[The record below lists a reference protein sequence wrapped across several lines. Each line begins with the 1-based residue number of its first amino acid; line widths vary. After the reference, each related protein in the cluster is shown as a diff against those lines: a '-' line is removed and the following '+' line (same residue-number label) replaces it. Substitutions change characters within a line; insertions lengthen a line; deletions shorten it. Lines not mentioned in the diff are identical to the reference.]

1 MASPVRNRLVTWQAL
16 ILAVLLLIFTG
27 GLYLSLRYHLN
38 QEVNESLLSWAEE
51 QFGRFDRRDALNQ
64 KHRGNRAM
72 LPESFSLL
80 LNEKVQPVGKIMLE
94 AEVVAKLQR
103 LVKLSRGYRGA
114 KPLAKTVAFEGN
126 QSFRIF
132 IIRLQHAQ
140 GDPAYLVV
148 GRSLTHIRNT
158 LSGLTLL
165 MGVIWLLAVAIC
177 SYVSWIFV
185 GRTLRPVN
193 VMTRASLQIAAS
205 GELGRRIESFDDNHD
220 EFGELS
226 LALNRM
232 LSALEVSYA
241 TQQKFLADASHELRT
256 PLTSIKANLEFLER
270 ARQLPEQER
279 AQVLQ
284 EISCEVNRMAGLVNE
299 LLLLARVDGQASL
312 QLQPVNLRRIVA
324 ETLAGLEQRLTA
336 AGQNVACD
344 LTPDKDVLGDPD
356 KLKQL
361 LLIIL
366 DNALKYTP
374 SQGRIGIRLEVRAAQ
389 VMLTVDDNGPGILPA
404 ELPLVWERFY
414 RGSNTLGIN
423 GSGLGLAIAKAIVA
437 YHHGTIQLTNIAP
450 HGLCVTVTLPRMVAA
465 S

>member
-16 ILAVLLLIFTG
+16 ILAVLLLVFTG

-51 QFGRFDRRDALNQ
+51 QFGRFDRQDALNQ
-64 KHRGNRAM
+64 AHRGNQAM

-80 LNEKVQPVGKIMLE
+80 LNEKVQPVGKIVLD

-114 KPLAKTVAFEGN
+114 KPLEKTVAFGGN

-132 IIRLQHAQ
+132 IIRLQHTQ
-140 GDPAYLVV
+140 SDPAYLAV

-193 VMTRASLQIAAS
+193 IMTRASLQIAAS
-205 GELGRRIESFDDNHD
+205 GELGRRIESFGDNHD

-241 TQQKFLADASHELRT
+241 SQKKFLADASHELRT

-270 ARQLPEQER
+270 ARRLPEQER
-279 AQVLQ
+279 VQVLH
-284 EISCEVNRMAGLVNE
+284 EIGCEVNRMAGLVNE
-299 LLLLARVDGQASL
+299 LLLLARVDGQTPL
-312 QLQPVNLRRIVA
+312 QLQPVNLSRIVT
-324 ETLAGLEQRLTA
+324 ETLSGLEQRLTA
-336 AGQNVACD
+336 ADQSFACD
-344 LTPDKDVLGDPD
+344 LTPDMHVLGDPD

-374 SQGRIGIRLEVRAAQ
+374 SQGRIGIRLEVRAGQ
-389 VMLTVDDNGPGILPA
+389 VILAVDDNGPGILPT

-414 RGSNTLGIN
+414 RGSNTPEMN
-423 GSGLGLAIAKAIVA
+423 GSGLGLAIAKSIVA
-437 YHHGTIQLTNIAP
+437 YHYGTIQLTNIDP
-450 HGLCVTVTLPRMVAA
+450 HGLRVTVTLPKLAAA